1 MGIWDG
7 LSLARATALLTVTAG
22 ALSLA
27 NVATSQVSDS
37 HPMSA
42 RPITVA
48 GCLVSEHDYAA
59 ARGLAR
65 PASSADTQLVIVLA
79 KDAARGVSP
88 DVAMDGMALTGRQ
101 EAALARDAGRQIT
114 LDGILE
120 PPLTAA
126 PAFTVRRPADNSTST
141 SPSGAVG
148 TTPAGSPA
156 HEPSDAASVAVGADD
171 PARSPDTALRARPA
185 SIADLAR
192 LNVTASR
199 NAGDRCELD
208 IVTQAAASPQ
218 ASVSSVASAA
228 PAVQQNT
235 AAGAVPPEPRAA
247 VPDPGT
253 PITVI
258 GCLVREEMPDGSGA
272 SYLAVVGTVTGAGT
286 SRVQG
291 SAVPGS
297 FPSGTGSGTI
307 GTTGTSANVQPW
319 AFRLVTSDP
328 AVARRVDQRVEVV
341 GTAEPVDDGV
351 NDTRNT
357 TTAHTTAPTR
367 QIRVT
372 SVRAASG
379 SCQ

>member
-1 MGIWDG
+1 MAISYGFP
-7 LSLARATALLTVTAG
+7 LARATALLTVIAG
-22 ALSLA
+22 LLTLA

-37 HPMSA
+37 A
-42 RPITVA
+42 RAMTVA
-48 GCLVSEHDYAA
+48 GCLVTERDYAA

-65 PASSADTQLVIVLA
+65 PMGSADTQLVIVLA
-79 KDAARGVSP
+79 KDAVRGTP
-88 DVAMDGMALTGRQ
+88 LDGIALTGRQ

-114 LDGILE
+114 LDGVLE
-120 PPLTAA
+120 PPLTAS
-126 PAFTVRRPADNSTST
+126 PAFTTREPEDDSA

-148 TTPAGSPA
+148 TTTAGSPA
-156 HEPSDAASVAVGADD
+156 HEPSDAALIAAATDD
-171 PARSPDTALRARPA
+171 SARSPDEALRARPA
-185 SIADLAR
+185 SLADLAR

-199 NAGDRCELD
+199 NTGDRCELE
-208 IVTQAAASPQ
+208 IVPKAAASP
-218 ASVSSVASAA
+218 VAIAA
-228 PAVQQNT
+228 PAPQS
-235 AAGAVPPEPRAA
+235 AASDTTPRASVRDA
-247 VPDPGT
+247 GT

-258 GCLVREEMPDGSGA
+258 GCLVREDAPDGSGT
-272 SYLAVVGTVTGAGT
+272 SYLAVVGAVSGAGT

-307 GTTGTSANVQPW
+307 GTTGTSSSVQPW
-319 AFRLVTSDP
+319 AFRLITTDP
-328 AVARRVDQRVEVV
+328 AVARRVGQRVEVV
-341 GTAEPVDDGV
+341 GTAERVDSGV
-351 NDTRNT
+351 TDTRNA